1 MGCTEGFGT
10 CVRIDGSRYS
20 INLEMSNEQSEIQAL
35 IAGLRRRHHTDVIG
49 LVAVVTGVV
58 GLLGGVPIAG
68 AAIFYPTAAL
78 IVPFSIAFGVYGILG
93 ATIGMLVSRLLQGSV
108 TATDGILI
116 LAYAVMGLVA
126 VTLWDGFTDGHS
138 SGQRD
143 FNYILRYGMVSIVAS
158 MVGAVTLGWLYEL
171 LAIGPFFMTP
181 LYALSFTA
189 TAVAIGG
196 PVFLATRAIL
206 RRRNWKRQSGGSSQ
220 SITPWVVGT
229 TLIWFGLGTAGSALY
244 QGFDAIL
251 TDYPHWFTSTGI
263 EPVQILYNDALFGI
277 GAARIQTVFG
287 AVCMTIILTA
297 VARSQINRQEGEE

>member
-1 MGCTEGFGT
+1 MGCAEGFGT
-10 CVRIDGSRYS
+10 CVRIDGSR
-20 INLEMSNEQSEIQAL
+20 NLTDLEMSNEQSQIQSL
-35 IAGLRRRHHTDVIG
+35 IAGLRRRHHAGVIG
-49 LVAVVTGVV
+49 IVAVVTGTV
-58 GLLGGVPIAG
+58 GLLGGIPIAG
-68 AAIFYPTAAL
+68 ATIFYPIAAL
-78 IVPFSIAFGVYGILG
+78 IIPFSIAFGVYGILG
-93 ATIGMLVSRLLQGSV
+93 VTTGVVVSRLLQGSV
-108 TATDGILI
+108 TANDWILV

-126 VTLWDGFTDGHS
+126 VTLWDDFADGHN
-138 SGQRD
+138 SGKRD
-143 FNYILRYGMVSIVAS
+143 FNYILRYGIVSIVAS
-158 MVGAVTLGWLYEL
+158 MVGAVTLSWLYEL

-206 RRRNWKRQSGGSSQ
+206 RRRNCKRQSGGSSQ
-220 SITPWVVGT
+220 LITSWVVGT

-263 EPVQILYNDALFGI
+263 EPVQILYNDGLFGI
-277 GAARIQTVFG
+277 GAARIQTVLG

-297 VARSQINRQEGEE
+297 VAQSQINRQEGEE